1 MGKEE
6 KTLKNRNYGID
17 LLRIFSMFLIVILHT
32 LGHGGIL
39 GSVEIHSGKY
49 WGLWLIEISAYCAV
63 DCFALISGYVMWK
76 SSFKLEKISELWI
89 QVLFYSVVLTGF
101 VFCVNPAVR
110 STDNILTAIF
120 PITRGQWWYL
130 SSYFGMYLLGPVM
143 NSAVCNLSRSDLKR
157 VILGAFIMMSFLP
170 AILTPYDP
178 YTLGAGFSTI
188 WLCIIYLFGAYIG
201 KYQVGLNLSCIKL
214 GAISVFMIL
223 FTFGFKMLVE
233 LKMGGNFANIGDG
246 NMFVTYTSP
255 TILLT
260 AISLVILS
268 SKLKLRGNAVKFI
281 KLVSPLTLGVYM
293 IHDHPLMRN
302 EFMAGSSVRFLE
314 SNAFVMGFKVF
325 LFAGVIF
332 VLCLG
337 IEFCRS
343 KLFVALRVQELC
355 GRAVSRMER

>member
-1 MGKEE
+1 MK
-6 KTLKNRNYGID
+6 KSRNYGID

-49 WGLWLIEISAYCAV
+49 WGLWLTEISAYCAV

-76 SSFKLEKISELWI
+76 SSFKLEKISELWM

-101 VFCVNPAVR
+101 VFYINPAVR
-110 STDNILTAIF
+110 STDNVLTAIF

-143 NSAVCNLSRSDLKR
+143 NSAICNLSRSSLKK
-157 VILGAFIMMSFLP
+157 VLLGVFVMMSVLP
-170 AILTPYDP
+170 TVLTPYDP
-178 YTLGAGFSTI
+178 YTLGAGLSTI
-188 WLCIIYLFGAYIG
+188 WLCILYLFGAYIG
-201 KYQVGLNLSCIKL
+201 KYQIGLNLSCVKL
-214 GAISVFMIL
+214 GAFSISMIL
-223 FTFGFKMLVE
+223 FTFGFKMIVE
-233 LKMGGNFANIGDG
+233 MKLGGNFANIGDG
-246 NMFVTYTSP
+246 NMLVNYTSP

-268 SKLKLRGNAVKFI
+268 SKLKLGDHAVRFI

-293 IHDHPLMRN
+293 IHDHPLIRN

-314 SNAFVMGFKVF
+314 SNAFVMEFKV
-325 LFAGVIF
+325 LVFAGAVF
-332 VLCLG
+332 VLCLV
-337 IEFCRS
+337 IEFGRS
-343 KLFVALRVQELC
+343 KLFRILRVRGLC
-355 GRAVSRMER
+355 RRAVNCIERKF